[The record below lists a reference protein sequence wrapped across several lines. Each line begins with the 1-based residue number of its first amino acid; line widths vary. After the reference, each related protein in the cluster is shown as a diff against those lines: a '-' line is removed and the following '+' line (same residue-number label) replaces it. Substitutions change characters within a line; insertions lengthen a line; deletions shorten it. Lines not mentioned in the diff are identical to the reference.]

1 MAVQWNE
8 FFIFLLRSFARFK
21 TDLSHQFKNIWL
33 AAFFFLRLSSKLST
47 RWMDIQGYYFPD
59 DEKLPILLGPVY
71 REGGE
76 PKQQEG

>member
-33 AAFFFLRLSSKLST
+33 AAFFTFKLEIIYKV
-47 RWMDIQGYYFPD
+47 DGYT
-59 DEKLPILLGPVY
+59 KILF
-71 REGGE
+71 R
-76 PKQQEG
+76 